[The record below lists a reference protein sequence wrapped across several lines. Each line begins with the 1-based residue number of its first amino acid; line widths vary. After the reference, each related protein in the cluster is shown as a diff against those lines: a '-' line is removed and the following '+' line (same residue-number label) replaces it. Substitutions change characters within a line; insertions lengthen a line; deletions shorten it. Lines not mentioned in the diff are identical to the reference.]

1 MTNRG
6 GLKGPPLF
14 FILIFVVRL
23 ETYMSNFAIGI
34 VLHVVAALVG
44 LAWMAAK
51 RANDAHDW
59 QRRNGRDWDWVG

>member
-1 MTNRG
+1 
-6 GLKGPPLF
+6 
-14 FILIFVVRL
+14 
-23 ETYMSNFAIGI
+23 MSNFAIGI